1 MDAVVLIKQKG
12 LFLVPAEKQKFD
24 LFYCD
29 GESRQKLYSNTYAE
43 ELITL
48 VSTDSNA
55 VQIAL
60 SYVNLEPVIEKR
72 YSPAR
77 AERIFSDNN
86 QMVKIVSA
94 INTVFG
100 LLLDAELSKIEKPSP
115 DDRRGYEKAIALQR
129 KIFRDFGD
137 AFQNAKVLTNIYAEL
152 PCPLEEKPKHILEID
167 KQLLD
172 NAFQETYYINRKK
185 QTEFDL
191 GLTKCY
197 IFDSA
202 ANYLHFLILKL
213 IQLNPNIC
221 LCQNCGE
228 LFVAKTKKKTLYC
241 DRIQLDDGKK
251 CSEIGPKN
259 RAELQSSLFGFDEYE
274 KAVERN
280 YQRAKRTEEKYVKD
294 IRLEWDDYYD
304 WLDKVRSAKALWL
317 NDGLSDEDFLNIVHE
332 LD

>member
-1 MDAVVLIKQKG
+1 M
-12 LFLVPAEKQKFD
+12 
-24 LFYCD
+24 
-29 GESRQKLYSNTYAE
+29 
-43 ELITL
+43 
-48 VSTDSNA
+48 
-55 VQIAL
+55 
-60 SYVNLEPVIEKR
+60 
-72 YSPAR
+72 
-77 AERIFSDNN
+77 
-86 QMVKIVSA
+86 
-94 INTVFG
+94 
-100 LLLDAELSKIEKPSP
+100 LDAELSKIEKPSP

-228 LFVAKTKKKTLYC
+228 LFVAKTKKKTRYC
-241 DRIQLDDGKK
+241 DRIQPDDGKK

>member
-1 MDAVVLIKQKG
+1 MIIKKG
-12 LFLVPAEKQKFD
+12 LYLVPGKKQKFG
-24 LFYCD
+24 LIYCD
-29 GESRQKLYSNTYAE
+29 GENSKKLYKNSIAK
-43 ELITL
+43 ELISL
-48 VSTDSNA
+48 ISTDSDA
-55 VQIAL
+55 MQIAL
-60 SYVNLEPVIEKR
+60 SYVNQEPMIEKR

-77 AERIFSDNN
+77 AERIFTQNL
-86 QMVKIVSA
+86 QVVKIVQS
-94 INTVFG
+94 INTILG
-100 LLLDAELSKIEKPSP
+100 LLLNAELSKIEKPSP
-115 DDRRGYEKAIALQR
+115 DDRRWYEKAIDLQR
-129 KIFRDFGD
+129 KIYRDFGT

-152 PCPLEEKPKHILEID
+152 PCPLEEKPKHILEIG

-172 NAFQETYYINRKK
+172 NTFREAYYINSKK
-185 QTEFDL
+185 QTESDL

-202 ANYLHFLILKL
+202 ANYLNFLLLNL

-241 DRIQLDDGKK
+241 DRIQLDDRKK

-259 RAELQSSLFGFDEYE
+259 RAELQSTLFGFEDYD

-280 YQRAKRTEEKYVKD
+280 YQRAKRTAEYYVKD
-294 IRLEWDDYYD
+294 KRLEWDDYFS
-304 WLDKVRSAKALWL
+304 WLERAQQAKKQWL
-317 NDGLSDEDFLNIVHE
+317 NEEISDDDFLDFVHE

>member
-1 MDAVVLIKQKG
+1 MMTTKG
-12 LFLVPAEKQKFD
+12 LYLLPKGKDKFT
-24 LFYCD
+24 LFYCN
-29 GESRQKLYSNTYAE
+29 GKTQEKLYSSSYGQ
-43 ELITL
+43 ELVDMADI
-48 VSTDSNA
+48 DGDA
-55 VQIAL
+55 IQIAL
-60 SYVNLEPVIEKR
+60 SYVIKDRIVNKR
-72 YSPAR
+72 FSSAH
-77 AERIFSDNN
+77 AERIFTQNH
-86 QMVKIVSA
+86 QVALLVKRID
-94 INTVFG
+94 TTLG
-100 LLLDAELSKIEKPSP
+100 LLLETELSKIEKPSP

-152 PCPLEEKPKHILEID
+152 PCSLVEKPKHVLKID
-167 KQLLD
+167 EQILD

-185 QTEFDL
+185 HTEFDL

-221 LCQNCGE
+221 LCQNCGK